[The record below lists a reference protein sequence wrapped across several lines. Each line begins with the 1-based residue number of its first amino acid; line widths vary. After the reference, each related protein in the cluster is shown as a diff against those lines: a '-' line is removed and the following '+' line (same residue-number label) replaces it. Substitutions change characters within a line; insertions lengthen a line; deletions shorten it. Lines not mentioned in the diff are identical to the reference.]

1 MIELFELLDALICYY
16 YLRDLIFYYAK
27 KFKTC
32 LKLIKI
38 FNSFDNGYN
47 FYSMN
52 IKKIFVV
59 GAGYV
64 GLANGLAL
72 AKKHKVVFI
81 DNDQNKLRLIENQIC
96 PLKEKDL
103 EDALLNF
110 TDNISTSNSINIIE
124 DDSLIILSLPTNYDE
139 ELSSFNTSTLESV
152 IKQICDHGKN
162 VTILIK
168 STIPI
173 GFTKKMIDRHNNVKI
188 YFSPEFLREGKSYK
202 DATYPERII
211 ISPVNKNSKI
221 VANILCSVTP
231 DFNSNNLLIMDTNE
245 AESVKLFSNTYLAMR
260 VAFINEIDSY
270 CEVKN
275 LNSIDV
281 INGICK
287 DSRIGDGYNNPSFGY
302 GGSCFPKDTKQA
314 LSAFQNIPESII
326 SGVVESNEKRA
337 NFIANNILKTK
348 KRVIGFYRLNMK
360 SGSDN
365 IRNSSSIKI
374 LKILLDHDVQIIV
387 YEPLDTNI
395 ELLSHQKISLT
406 NDLNFFSKN
415 SEIIIA
421 NRLTSELE
429 KLENT
434 IYTRDLF
441 YEN

>member
-1 MIELFELLDALICYY
+1 
-16 YLRDLIFYYAK
+16 
-27 KFKTC
+27 
-32 LKLIKI
+32 
-38 FNSFDNGYN
+38 
-47 FYSMN
+47 MN

-81 DNDQNKLRLIENQIC
+81 DNDQNKLRLIENKIC

-103 EDALLNF
+103 EDALLNYA
-110 TDNISTSNSINIIE
+110 DNISTSNSINIIE
-124 DDSLIILSLPTNYDE
+124 DSSFIILSLPTNYDE
-139 ELSSFNTSTLESV
+139 ELSSFDTSTLESV
-152 IKQICDHGKN
+152 IKEICDKREN

-173 GFTKKMIDRHNNVKI
+173 GFTKKMIRRHTNAKI
-188 YFSPEFLREGKSYK
+188 HFSPEFLREGKSYK

-211 ISPVNKNSKI
+211 ISPANKNSKI
-221 VANILCSVTP
+221 IAKILCSVTP

-270 CEVKN
+270 CEEKN
-275 LNSIDV
+275 LSSINV

-302 GGSCFPKDTKQA
+302 GGACLPKDTKQA
-314 LSAFQNIPESII
+314 LSAFKNIPESII
-326 SGVVESNEKRA
+326 SAVVESNEKRA
-337 NFIANNILKTK
+337 YFIANNILKTNK
-348 KRVIGFYRLNMK
+348 KVIGFYRLNMK

-365 IRNSSSIKI
+365 LRNSSSIKI
-374 LKILLDHDVQIIV
+374 LKILLGHDVRIIV
-387 YEPLDTNI
+387 YEPLDKNI
-395 ELLSHQKISLT
+395 DSLSHQKISFT
-406 NDLNFFSKN
+406 DDLNFFSKN

-429 KLENT
+429 KFENT